1 MTTEWLALWVHF
13 LWSGGLTMLFCL
25 YSWKEIGRMIRG
37 EGSKEANKQ
46 RKRLLRVAI
55 MVVICLLIMVSTLL
69 FTASK
74 LEEWNRTADLSRV
87 CFTKETAFSRDMAA
101 YGLDAEMGVTKI
113 CSRDEANAIRAQHEC
128 LTDCFWHPDITLN
141 GLSCGNGDEDLPHWI
156 RLKANNPEEP
166 GWPVCDCECS
176 SLIKVATPR

>member
-1 MTTEWLALWVHF
+1 
-13 LWSGGLTMLFCL
+13 MLFCL
-25 YSWKEIGRMIRG
+25 YSWKEIGLVTRG
-37 EGSKEANKQ
+37 MTVATEGSKEAGKQ
-46 RKRLLRVAI
+46 RQRLLQVAI

-87 CFTKETAFSRDMAA
+87 CFTEETATSRDLAA
-101 YGLDAEMGVTKI
+101 YGYDAKMGVTKV
-113 CSRDEANAIRAQHEC
+113 CSRNQTNALQAQREC

-141 GLSCGNGDEDLPHWI
+141 GLSCGNGEEDLPHWI
-156 RLKANNPEEP
+156 SLKANNPEDP
-166 GWPVCDCECS
+166 GWPVCDCACS